1 MHIDEGDVMD
11 IYKICPVLQN
21 DKLLLRLVNDGD
33 ADALLK
39 VYGDIKAVPLFNSDN
54 CHGDDFHY
62 ATVERVRQALDF
74 WQQAYENGWFVR
86 FAVIDKAI
94 DEVIGTIEG
103 FRREA
108 DDCFNDCALLRIDL
122 RSDCE
127 TAEKISSLLSLIVPP
142 SFEMFGCSIAATKA
156 VPSAT
161 DRIGALTAF
170 GFVKSHEPLIGHDGT
185 EYYDY
190 YVYSY
195 DKDKG

>member
-1 MHIDEGDVMD
+1 MHINEGDVMD
-11 IYKICPVLQN
+11 IYKTCPVLQN
-21 DKLLLRLVNDGD
+21 DKLL
-33 ADALLK
+33 K
-39 VYGDIKAVPLFNSDN
+39 VYSDKKAAEFFNGDN